1 MDRRFLAFVFVALL
15 AACGGGGGGITPPT
29 GGGGSKGTA
38 TPSPTPTPPPTQT
51 STASVGSTQSTVTF
65 PQIASGASG
74 SVTIPAAASGSG
86 TATLTLSST
95 LPTAAPSPAAS
106 IIQWKTVK
114 KPSYLGAAVNPLV
127 YISLSVSAPI
137 SFSST
142 PAFSFTFPAG
152 TLSGYAYVIEY
163 DSSSTSGWNAILGP
177 IQVSGTTV
185 TFPSLSIP
193 PPPFTLAANTTYYFA
208 IVETGTPLPTPTPQP
223 TATPTP
229 TPTPAATATPTPGA
243 TATPTPVANLGS
255 PLPKVESIH
264 GYSPYDVA
272 NGLQFPVQSGYDGS
286 GQTVAIVMDTYPS
299 STDLATFQ
307 STFQIPQTG
316 RTITNVPS
324 IDGTPSPGTDA
335 GEVTLDAET
344 VAGLAPG
351 ANIVVYALPQLDD
364 QAFVDTVAQIQSDG
378 KAKVINFS
386 ASGCEFPGEVPTSVF
401 QSAADAGIAI
411 LSSSGDEGNECY
423 SGTAYKVGVG
433 WPGADPQV
441 LSIGGTETE
450 VGSDPI
456 TSNVVWNDL
465 GCGTGQQ
472 CAGGGGVSQYIAL
485 PPYQGGLSGAS
496 SSTKRN
502 VPDIS
507 MPAVDVAVFSS
518 GSWGTMAG
526 TSWSAPQYAAL
537 MAEIY
542 EYCQTSL
549 PDPVNIPYALLQ
561 NSPASLID
569 VTQGNNQFGSSSPF
583 YTATAGFDNASGVG
597 VPLGMPAANAL
608 CPNRAPAI
616 SARRRLTTAHASY
629 APAQDRTVDVTPRVG
644 GLLDVGRRGQIERTR
659 VQIVLRYTG
668 NSASDERAVVQ
679 ALQQAGFSIVHT
691 FSNHLVI
698 DAQAPSATVER
709 FFRAQMENVSQ
720 GRYGTR
726 YMPATQA
733 VIPSSIA
740 PYVDSISLDNV
751 VTMRHASTRMGLPAL
766 P

>member
-29 GGGGSKGTA
+29 GGSKGTP
-38 TPSPTPTPPPTQT
+38 TPSPTPTAPATQT

-74 SVTIPAAASGSG
+74 SVTIPAAASGNG

-114 KPSYLGAAVNPLV
+114 KPSSLGAAVNPLV

-152 TLSGYAYVIEY
+152 TLNGYAYVIEY

-185 TFPSLSIP
+185 TFPSLAIP
-193 PPPFTLAANTTYYFA
+193 PPPFALAANTTYYFA
-208 IVETGTPLPTPTPQP
+208 IVETGTPLPTPTPEP

-229 TPTPAATATPTPGA
+229 TPTPTPTATPTPGA

-255 PLPKVESIH
+255 PLPRVESIH

-272 NGLQFPVQSGYDGS
+272 NGLQFPVQSGYDGA
-286 GQTVAIVMDTYPS
+286 GQTIAIVMDTYPS
-299 STDLATFQ
+299 ATDLATFQ
-307 STFQIPQTG
+307 STFHIPQTG

-324 IDGTPSPGTDA
+324 VDGSPSPTGDV
-335 GEVTLDAET
+335 GEVTLDTET

-351 ANIVVYALPQLDD
+351 ANIVVYGIPSLSDTALI
-364 QAFVDTVAQIQSDG
+364 DTVEQIQSDG
-378 KAKVINFS
+378 RAKVINFS
-386 ASGCEFPGEVPTSVF
+386 ASGCEFLGINPSPVF

-411 LSSSGDEGNECY
+411 VSSAGDQGNECY
-423 SGTAYKVGVG
+423 SGGTRYTVGVG
-433 WPGADPQV
+433 WPGVDPQV

-450 VGSDPI
+450 IGSDPI
-456 TSNVVWNDL
+456 TSNIVWNDFS
-465 GCGTGQQ
+465 CGTNEQ

-485 PPYQGGLSGAS
+485 PPYQSGLSGAA
-496 SSTKRN
+496 SSTYRN

-507 MPAVDVAVFSS
+507 MPAEDVAVYTS

-583 YTATAGFDNASGVG
+583 YTAGAGFDNASGAG

-608 CPNRAPAI
+608 CPNRVPAG
-616 SARRRLTTAHASY
+616 ARRRLTTASASY
-629 APAQDRTVDVTPRVG
+629 APAHDRTVDVTPRIG

-659 VQIVLRYTG
+659 VQIVLRYTN
-668 NSASDERAVVQ
+668 NSASDERAVIQ
-679 ALQQAGFSIVHT
+679 ALQQGGFTIVRT
-691 FSNHLVI
+691 FRNHLVV

-726 YMPATQA
+726 YMPVTQA
-733 VIPSSIA
+733 VIPASIA
-740 PYVDSISLDNV
+740 PYVNSISLDNV
-751 VTMRHASTRMGLPAL
+751 VTMHHASSRTGLPAL